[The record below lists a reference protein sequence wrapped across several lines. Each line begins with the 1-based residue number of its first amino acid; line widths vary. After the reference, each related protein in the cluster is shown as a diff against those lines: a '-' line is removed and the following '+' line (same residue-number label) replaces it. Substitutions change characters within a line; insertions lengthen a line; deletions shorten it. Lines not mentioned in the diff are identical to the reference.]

1 MSSSCADANSR
12 SPAVRRSPLMDMV
25 FLVWLI
31 LAGVGA
37 TLSVPVLWIGRKRI
51 RWTNWELL
59 ALVVPFCVWLLLS
72 LSPLSYG
79 RKRFANIGE
88 PIYISFAMPI
98 VALLRVGIGQNLSR
112 VTAILIVLG
121 CLYAAATFFLVAI
134 KPIR

>member
-1 MSSSCADANSR
+1 M
-12 SPAVRRSPLMDMV
+12 VTPLMDTV

-31 LAGVGA
+31 HAAVGA

-72 LSPLSYG
+72 LSPFSYG
-79 RKRFANIGE
+79 RKSFANIGE

-98 VALLRVGIGQNLSR
+98 AALLRVGIGQNLGR
-112 VTAILIVLG
+112 ATVILIVLG
-121 CLYAAATFFLVAI
+121 CLCGVAVATFFLVAI